1 MATLSESPREQGETA
16 LPSLGDIL
24 AAMDDAREIWPNF
37 AEGRKEVFTLP
48 VYAGKEVKRLA

>member
-1 MATLSESPREQGETA
+1 
-16 LPSLGDIL
+16 
-24 AAMDDAREIWPNF
+24 MDDAREIWPNF